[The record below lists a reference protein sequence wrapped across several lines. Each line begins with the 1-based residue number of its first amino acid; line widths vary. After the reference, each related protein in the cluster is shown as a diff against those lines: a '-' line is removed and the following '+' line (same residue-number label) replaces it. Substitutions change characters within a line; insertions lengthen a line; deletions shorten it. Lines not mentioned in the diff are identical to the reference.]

1 MWWIVTIAVLVAGG
15 LLGASNMI
23 ISKRPNAKELI
34 DKLVPYQG
42 IIGVIMLLW
51 GLRDAVWALRLLDLI
66 GIRTGWWLIW
76 LICAITQLGL
86 GFLLGYSLI
95 AKYALGTNQQV
106 TEKAEKLRTRLSAY
120 QGVLGIT
127 ALVLAV
133 IFFLTSVGH

>member
-1 MWWIVTIAVLVAGG
+1 MWIVTIIVLVAGG
-15 LLGASNMI
+15 LLGASNII

-51 GLRDAVWALRLLDLI
+51 GLRDAVYVLRAIELI
-66 GIRTGWWLIW
+66 RYSAGSWLIW
-76 LICAITQLGL
+76 LICTLTQLGL

-106 TEKAEKLRTRLSAY
+106 TEKAEKLRAKLAAY